1 MSNMKTAT
9 VRQVQHQ
16 LREVLGW
23 VAAGQSVRVTQRGR
37 IVATVVPPEK
47 PKKPVMPDFAARLRA
62 DFPRGV
68 KGKPAS
74 EIISEQREE
83 RC

>member
-37 IVATVVPPEK
+37 VVATVVPPERPRK
-47 PKKPVMPDFAARLRA
+47 PAMPDFAARLRA

-83 RC
+83 RR

>member
-23 VAAGQSVRVTQRGR
+23 VAAGQSVQVMQRGR
-37 IVATVVPPEK
+37 VVATVIPPEK
-47 PKKPVMPDFAARLRA
+47 PTKPVMPDFTARLQA

-83 RC
+83 LR